1 MQPELVLASGSPR
14 RRELL
19 RSLGV
24 PFSVHPSWVTEEVP
38 GNPSPRELV
47 EILAAKKALAVAHTR
62 RQAVVIGSDTV
73 VSLEGEI
80 LGKPANEEDAIRI
93 LERLQGRAHQVYTGI
108 ALVEMAAGKVS
119 RRLINH
125 RVTEVMVRNMTA
137 DEMKWYV
144 STGEPLDKAGAY
156 GLQGIGSIW
165 VDWIDGCYTNVVGL
179 SLPLLY
185 DMLKQLDYPMITK
198 PFSPERKA

>member
-24 PFSVHPSWVTEEVP
+24 PFSVHPSWVTEDVP
-38 GNPSPRELV
+38 GNPSPGELV

-62 RQAVVIGSDTV
+62 HQAVVIGSDTV
-73 VSLEGEI
+73 VSLEGKI
-80 LGKPANEEDAIRI
+80 LGKPVDEEDACRM

-108 ALVEMAAGKVS
+108 ALVEMDGGKVS
-119 RRLINH
+119 RRLIDH
-125 RVTEVMVRNMTA
+125 RVTEVMVRNMTT
-137 DEMKWYV
+137 DEIRWYV
-144 STGEPLDKAGAY
+144 STREPLDKAGAY

-185 DMLKQLDYPMITK
+185 DMLKQLDYPMMTRS
-198 PFSPERKA
+198 FSPERKV

>member
-19 RSLGV
+19 HSLGV
-24 PFSVHPSWVTEEVP
+24 PFTVHPSWVTEDVP
-38 GNPSPRELV
+38 GNPSPGELV

-73 VSLEGEI
+73 VSLEGKI
-80 LGKPANEEDAIRI
+80 LGKPVDEQDACSI

-108 ALVEMAAGKVS
+108 ALVEMDGGKVS
-119 RRLINH
+119 RRLIDH

-137 DEMKWYV
+137 EEIDWYV
-144 STGEPLDKAGAY
+144 STREPLDKAGAY

-185 DMLKQLDYPMITK
+185 DMLKQLDYPVMTRPI
-198 PFSPERKA
+198 SPERKA